1 MIYVKDNFLPNII
14 FNKIEPL
21 LIDFKEL
28 DVGDKKFYIKPTI
41 LEFENWI
48 KSKLEILENKQIKCI
63 FSYFRIAT
71 DKLDTDW
78 RIHCDSIIN
87 DDLPERAIVLHF
99 SDPPN
104 MLTGTAFWNHIKH
117 GDKLNKEDLSTQE
130 FNRILTEDSNDL
142 NKWSLNTIIGQKKN
156 RLLSYPSNYFHSKYP
171 NKVTEQGRKVFVMFY
186 KYKQDE
192 RTNINRNEE

>member
-1 MIYVKDNFLPNII
+1 MIYIQDNFLPEII

-28 DVGDKKFYIKPTI
+28 DVGDKKFYIKPTVE
-41 LEFENWI
+41 EFENWI
-48 KSKLEILENKQIKCI
+48 KNKLEILENKKIKCI
-63 FSYFRIAT
+63 FSFFRIAT

-87 DDLPERAIVLHF
+87 DDIPERAIVLHF

-104 MLTGTAFWNHIKH
+104 MLTGTAFWEHCDH
-117 GDKLNKEDLSTQE
+117 GYKLESQDLSTKE
-130 FNRILTEDSNDL
+130 FNRILSEDSNDL
-142 NKWSLNTIIGQKKN
+142 NKWTLNTVIGQKKN

-171 NKVTEQGRKVFVMFY
+171 NKVTKEGRKIFVMFY
-186 KYKQDE
+186 KYKNE
-192 RTNINRNEE
+192 RTNINRNKE

>member
-1 MIYVKDNFLPNII
+1 MIYIKDDFLPEVI

-41 LEFENWI
+41 IDFEQYI
-48 KSKLEILENKQIKCI
+48 KSKLEIIENRSIKCI

-87 DDLPERAIVLHF
+87 DDIPEQAIVLHF

-104 MLTGTAFWNHIKH
+104 MLTGTAFWSHHKH
-117 GDKLNKEDLSTQE
+117 GDCLNKKDLSTEE
-130 FNRILTEDSNDL
+130 FNRILKEDSNDL
-142 NKWSLNTIIGQKKN
+142 DKWTLNTVIGQKKN
-156 RLLSYPSNYFHSKYP
+156 RLLSYPSSYFHSKYP
-171 NKVTEQGRKVFVMFY
+171 NKVTKKGRKIFVMFY
-186 KYKQDE
+186 KYENE
-192 RTNINRNEE
+192 RTDLN